1 MRLDRARIDRRLG
14 PEAPPAPLSVE
25 GSIAVFHDPWGELA
39 QRFDLG
45 ELDLPGNMAV
55 IFAAA
60 FRSRGAP
67 LSRDT
72 RVSCWQALKVF
83 SRFLAQE
90 GGVADVED
98 LTTELFGRYVL
109 WLDAQQSRRRKPC
122 SIGVR
127 YNRFQHIKRLTEW
140 VARRHPELMPERP
153 TFPYNPFPGRH
164 AVTSDARQLSP
175 SQLKTILRACYE
187 EIDAAWATFEEGRR
201 LLARDEDDEAH
212 PHGALLRQVHEAG
225 GGVIVTRAHMEQHY
239 RLGRTIGRHGGPEM
253 LARYLHLTPD
263 TLTPFFI
270 AIAIQTA
277 ANVDALRLID
287 RDCIEPHPLIEHR
300 AMVDW
305 QKGRAGRTFKRA
317 QRRSFDRRHPYA
329 APRLIEMVLA
339 MTAPLAALAP
349 PGESDRLFLMRR
361 RSGVSVIQ
369 RTTLDAAMA
378 RFVARANARVN
389 AWNAQHPTAPR
400 ENLPPFC
407 PTMFRSSVA
416 GEHYRASGGDI
427 RVAQDVLNHRSA
439 ATTEGYIRGEQS
451 RRLQRETIARLQTL
465 MITWILD
472 QPSSPGG
479 AGAPAGPST
488 PAEAFGHR
496 CRDPLNGSG
505 ERLCSHF
512 GGCLSCPGLVVPID
526 AVHLARL
533 LRAIDQLEAARAKL
547 DPQRWALIYKPSY
560 DILTVGILPDFPA
573 ALSVEA
579 RRIMATLP
587 ALPALE

>member
-1 MRLDRARIDRRLG
+1 
-14 PEAPPAPLSVE
+14 
-25 GSIAVFHDPWGELA
+25 
-39 QRFDLG
+39 
-45 ELDLPGNMAV
+45 
-55 IFAAA
+55 
-60 FRSRGAP
+60 
-67 LSRDT
+67 
-72 RVSCWQALKVF
+72 
-83 SRFLAQE
+83 
-90 GGVADVED
+90 
-98 LTTELFGRYVL
+98 
-109 WLDAQQSRRRKPC
+109 
-122 SIGVR
+122 
-127 YNRFQHIKRLTEW
+127 
-140 VARRHPELMPERP
+140 
-153 TFPYNPFPGRH
+153 
-164 AVTSDARQLSP
+164 
-175 SQLKTILRACYE
+175 
-187 EIDAAWATFEEGRR
+187 
-201 LLARDEDDEAH
+201 
-212 PHGALLRQVHEAG
+212 
-225 GGVIVTRAHMEQHY
+225 
-239 RLGRTIGRHGGPEM
+239 M

-439 ATTEGYIRGEQS
+439 ATTEGYIRGEQK
-451 RRLQRETIARLQTL
+451 
-465 MITWILD
+465 
-472 QPSSPGG
+472 
-479 AGAPAGPST
+479 PA
-488 PAEAFGHR
+488 A
-496 CRDPLNGSG
+496 
-505 ERLCSHF
+505 
-512 GGCLSCPGLVVPID
+512 
-526 AVHLARL
+526 
-533 LRAIDQLEAARAKL
+533 AARDHRSTADDDDRM
-547 DPQRWALIYKPSY
+547 DPGSAFVAGRRGCTGRAVDAGRSFRPS
-560 DILTVGILPDFPA
+560 LP
-573 ALSVEA
+573 
-579 RRIMATLP
+579 
-587 ALPALE
+587 

>member
-1 MRLDRARIDRRLG
+1 MRLDRARIDRRFG
-14 PEAPPAPLSVE
+14 AEPPAATVAVE
-25 GSIAVFHDPWGELA
+25 GTVTLFRDPWGELV

-45 ELDLPGNMAV
+45 ELDLPGTLAV

-60 FRSRGAP
+60 FRSHYAP
-67 LSRDT
+67 LSRET
-72 RVSCWQALKVF
+72 RVNCWQALKAF
-83 SRFLAQE
+83 SRFLAQD
-90 GGVADVED
+90 GGVAGVED

-109 WLDAQQSRRRKPC
+109 WLDARQSRRRKPC
-122 SIGVR
+122 SIGIR

-140 VARRHPELMPERP
+140 VVLRHPELMRERP

-164 AVTSDARQLSP
+164 AMKSDARQLSS

-187 EIDAAWATFEEGRR
+187 EIDAASATFEEGRR
-201 LLARDEDDEAH
+201 LLARGKDDEAH

-225 GGVIVTRAHMEQHY
+225 GGVIVTRKHMQEHC

-300 AMVDW
+300 AMIDW
-305 QKGRAGRTFKRA
+305 QKSRAGRTLKRA
-317 QRRSFDRRHPYA
+317 QRRSFDRRRPYA
-329 APRLIEMVLA
+329 APRLIGMVLT
-339 MTAPLAALAP
+339 MTAPLAAVAP
-349 PGESDRLFLMRR
+349 TGEKDRLFLMRR
-361 RSGVSVIQ
+361 RGGVSVIQ
-369 RTTLDAAMA
+369 RTTLDAAMG
-378 RFVARANARVN
+378 RFVARANARVD
-389 AWNAQHPTAPR
+389 AWNAQHPAAPR
-400 ENLPPFC
+400 EKLPPFC

-451 RRLQRETIARLQTL
+451 RRLQRETIARLQTM
-465 MITWILD
+465 MIAWILD
-472 QPSSPGG
+472 RPSSPGG
-479 AGAPAGPST
+479 AGAPARPST

-505 ERLCSHF
+505 QRLCSHF

-526 AVHLARL
+526 ATHLARVL
-533 LRAIDQLEAARAKL
+533 LAIDRLEAARARL
-547 DPQRWALIYKPSY
+547 DPQRWALIYKPSH
-560 DILTVGILPDFPA
+560 DILAGSILPDFPT
-573 ALSVEA
+573 ALQDEA

-587 ALPALE
+587 ALPGLE

>member
-1 MRLDRARIDRRLG
+1 MPASRASPQSCSAVMCCGSMPSNLG
-14 PEAPPAPLSVE
+14 DESPVRS
-25 GSIAVFHDPWGELA
+25 GSGTIA
-39 QRFDLG
+39 
-45 ELDLPGNMAV
+45 
-55 IFAAA
+55 
-60 FRSRGAP
+60 S
-67 LSRDT
+67 S
-72 RVSCWQALKVF
+72 
-83 SRFLAQE
+83 
-90 GGVADVED
+90 
-98 LTTELFGRYVL
+98 
-109 WLDAQQSRRRKPC
+109 
-122 SIGVR
+122 
-127 YNRFQHIKRLTEW
+127 IKRLTEW

-153 TFPYNPFPGRH
+153 TFPYSADRH

-201 LLARDEDDEAH
+201 LLARGEDDEAH
-212 PHGALLRQVHEAG
+212 PHGALLRQVREAG
-225 GGVIVTRAHMEQHY
+225 GGVVVTRAHMKQHY
-239 RLGRTIGRHGGPEM
+239 QLGQTIGRHGGPEM

-305 QKGRAGRTFKRA
+305 QKGRAGRTFQRA

-369 RTTLDAAMA
+369 RTALDAAMA

-439 ATTEGYIRGEQS
+439 ATGGLYP
-451 RRLQRETIARLQTL
+451 RRAE
-465 MITWILD
+465 
-472 QPSSPGG
+472 
-479 AGAPAGPST
+479 PA
-488 PAEAFGHR
+488 A
-496 CRDPLNGSG
+496 
-505 ERLCSHF
+505 
-512 GGCLSCPGLVVPID
+512 
-526 AVHLARL
+526 
-533 LRAIDQLEAARAKL
+533 AARDHRSTADDNDRM
-547 DPQRWALIYKPSY
+547 DPGSAFVAGRRGCTGRAVDAGRSFRPS
-560 DILTVGILPDFPA
+560 LP
-573 ALSVEA
+573 VI
-579 RRIMATLP
+579 R
-587 ALPALE
+587 